1 MNFFRS
7 FVATIVLGSISV
19 ISLNYMVDPLR
30 FFGPES
36 IAKFEKQTR
45 YRFPGLIRN
54 QQYDSIFVGTSMS
67 HNFIIADIDR
77 LFDTKSLLLPM
88 SGASLFEQ
96 SLMVKMALATSRP
109 KTVFWEIYD
118 GVLAGR
124 SGEARKGADFPFYMY
139 DKNILNDIFYVF
151 NFTNTL
157 SSISAIKNNLE
168 GKKVNH
174 NAWRTKEYRAH
185 KYAHGCPYMVVE
197 QMRGGGILNS
207 NEDLPNNSSD
217 IRTNIDKNLLSIIKE
232 NPEVEFI
239 LFAPPVSSLYQ
250 ALLLKKQP
258 NVAAALHMAKSYA
271 YPRLLT
277 FKNVRIYDFYT
288 DKVLTHDLSHY
299 RDFMHYSGELSHQLL
314 QAMKNGRNR
323 VMGNWYQTVLD
334 HKVVMTAYP
343 AEQHIQLCSQQSSR

>member
-77 LFDTKSLLLPM
+77 LFDTKSL
-88 SGASLFEQ
+88 
-96 SLMVKMALATSRP
+96 
-109 KTVFWEIYD
+109 FWEIYD